1 MIDRRGFVRTTL
13 AGLALPLVLSCA
25 DGDKIRR
32 IGWLS
37 PSARPDDAE
46 IDKDWA
52 ALRQLGWIEGRNIV
66 VERRF
71 TADRGAPLDAA
82 AQELVR
88 LKVDLIV
95 TDGTPAALAAK
106 RATATIPI
114 VMASAGDP
122 VALGLVAS
130 LAHPGGNITGYS
142 FAYPEVSAKRAALLK
157 ELLPS
162 LQRVALPV
170 FPGNPIAELTVKR
183 AEAAYRSLGVRAILI
198 EPGESAGSFLAEAVR
213 QGAQAIDVPGL
224 GRDEAPGF
232 IERAMHYRLPVMSPG
247 REIVD
252 AGGLVS
258 FDVDPNEARQRV
270 AVIIDKVLRGAKPAD
285 IPVEQPTRFQLI
297 INLKSAKA
305 LGITIPQSL
314 RFRADEVIR

>member
-1 MIDRRGFVRTTL
+1 MIDRRGFVRMIG
-13 AGLALPLVLSCA
+13 AGCAITPLIVRA
-25 DGDKIRR
+25 QKATKMRR

-37 PSARPDDAE
+37 PSSQPDDAE

-52 ALRQLGWIEGRNIV
+52 PLRQLGWIEGRNIV

-71 TADRGAPLDAA
+71 TNDRGEPLAAA

-88 LKVDLIV
+88 LNVDLIV

-106 RATATIPI
+106 KATATIPI
-114 VMASAGDP
+114 VMAGAGDP

-142 FAYPEVSAKRAALLK
+142 FAYPEVFAKRAALLK

-162 LQRVALPV
+162 LRRVALPV
-170 FPGNPIAELTVKR
+170 FPGNPIAELTAKQ
-183 AEAAYRSLGVRAILI
+183 AEAAYRSLGVRAIFI
-198 EPGESAGSFLAEAVR
+198 DPEATGSFLAEAVR
-213 QGAQAIDVPGL
+213 QGAQAVDVPAFSA
-224 GRDEAPGF
+224 DEARGF
-232 IERAMHYRLPVMSPG
+232 MERATHYRLPVMSLG

-285 IPVEQPTRFQLI
+285 IPVEQPTRFELI

-305 LGITIPQSL
+305 LGITVPQSL
-314 RFRADEVIR
+314 LLRADEVIR

>member
-183 AEAAYRSLGVRAILI
+183 AEAAYRSLGVRANGDLGKGQDLI
-198 EPGESAGSFLAEAVR
+198 F
-213 QGAQAIDVPGL
+213 
-224 GRDEAPGF
+224 
-232 IERAMHYRLPVMSPG
+232 
-247 REIVD
+247 
-252 AGGLVS
+252 
-258 FDVDPNEARQRV
+258 
-270 AVIIDKVLRGAKPAD
+270 VLRTARLD
-285 IPVEQPTRFQLI
+285 RVSVTSRTLRRT
-297 INLKSAKA
+297 NLFYSDRTDRASR
-305 LGITIPQSL
+305 ITWRHDSNST
-314 RFRADEVIR
+314 